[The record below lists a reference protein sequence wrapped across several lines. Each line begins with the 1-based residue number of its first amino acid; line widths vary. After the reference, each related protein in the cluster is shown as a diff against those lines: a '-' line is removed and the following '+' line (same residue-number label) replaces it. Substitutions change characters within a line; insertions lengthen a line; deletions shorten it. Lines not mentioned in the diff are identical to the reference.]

1 MVTHDS
7 LPLYNKKQQLNTMYH
22 EPPLSF
28 FHRLDSC
35 IKTDMKTIKFCAG
48 LGKTLLHLVYLLS
61 WYEI

>member
-1 MVTHDS
+1 MITHDS
-7 LPLYNKKQQLNTMYH
+7 LPLYNQNKLNTMYH

-35 IKTDMKTIKFCAG
+35 IKTDMKTIKMCAG
-48 LGKTLLHLVYLLS
+48 LGKTLLHLTLI